1 MLEVRTKFKY
11 KDSSK
16 DFKLKASFKT
26 SSKGVT
32 AIYGPSGS
40 GKTTL
45 FKIISGLIKGSDEL
59 ITLNNEVICNSEDNK
74 WTPPH
79 KRRFGYVFQ
88 DARLFPHLNVINNLT
103 FASKLNQTSNL
114 ETTSLN
120 TIIESLNIEKLL
132 YKKIHHLSGGEKKL
146 VAIGRALMMN
156 PKILLLDEPL
166 GELDTERKRNIIPY
180 FDELCSNLNI
190 PILYISHNIN
200 EIKKLA
206 NWIITMENGKVN
218 AIGSIEEVTGRID
231 LSHITEGKK
240 TETILKTKIISHDQK
255 NNLTILEIGNQ
266 KLSIPLINKEINSLV
281 KIEIRPQD
289 VGVALS
295 KPKDVSFLNMLLG
308 TVTIIISNENNTY
321 IDIQINVGTEEEP
334 KFIWSKITK
343 FAGKNLKIKKGNSI
357 FILLK
362 TMSIK
367 INNTSIK
374 KIVNSH

>member
-45 FKIISGLIKGSDEL
+45 FKIISGLIKGSEEL

-295 KPKDVSFLNMLLG
+295 KPKDVSFLNILLG